1 MTVLREI
8 TNDKHREV
16 ENTELVKYLFK
27 GEVKK
32 EVYVSYMYELL
43 HIYTVLEKLAKK
55 TGALDGLDGIERTQA
70 IRDDLDE
77 LNPLYERDITESTRT
92 YLNYIKDLAADEKRK
107 HLIMAHVYCRHMGD
121 LFGGKLLA
129 RLAPGSGR
137 AYQFGDRPALI
148 KAFSAKVTID
158 LGDEANISFG
168 HFINIFNDLWQVIK
182 AENADL

>member
-1 MTVLREI
+1 MTVLRDI

-16 ENTELVKYLFK
+16 ENTELIKYLFK

-32 EVYVSYMYELL
+32 EVYVAYLYELL
-43 HIYTVLEKLAKK
+43 HIYMVLEQVAKK
-55 TGALDGLDGIERTQA
+55 TDALNGLDGIERTQA
-70 IRDDLDE
+70 IREDLEE
-77 LNPLYERDITESTRT
+77 LDPLYKRELCPSTGEYIH
-92 YLNYIKDLAADEKRK
+92 YLKALVEDDNRK
-107 HLIMAHVYCRHMGD
+107 HLVMAHVYCRHMGD

-129 RLAPGSGR
+129 RLAPGSGK
-137 AYQFGDRPALI
+137 AYQFDDRPALI
-148 KAFSAKVTID
+148 KAFSSKVTED

>member
-1 MTVLREI
+1 MTVLRDI

-16 ENTELVKYLFK
+16 EHTDLIKYLFK

-43 HIYTVLEKLAKK
+43 HIYTVLEKLAKQ
-55 TGALDGLDGIERTQA
+55 TGALEGLDGIERTQA

-77 LNPLYERDITESTRT
+77 LNPLYERDITESTKK
-92 YLNYIKDLAADEKRK
+92 YLNYLEELAADDNRK

-121 LFGGKLLA
+121 LFGGKLLS
-129 RLAPGSGR
+129 RLAPGEGR
-137 AYQFGDRPALI
+137 AYQFDDRPALI

>member
-1 MTVLREI
+1 MTVLRDI

-43 HIYTVLEKLAKK
+43 HIYTVLEELAKK
-55 TGALDGLDGIERTQA
+55 TGALEGLDGIERTQA

-92 YLNYIKDLAADEKRK
+92 YLKYLK
-107 HLIMAHVYCRHMGD
+107 
-121 LFGGKLLA
+121 
-129 RLAPGSGR
+129 
-137 AYQFGDRPALI
+137 
-148 KAFSAKVTID
+148 TI
-158 LGDEANISFG
+158 
-168 HFINIFNDLWQVIK
+168 
-182 AENADL
+182 